1 MAMVA
6 VRFRDSQWQ
15 WWWCDLG
22 IQTSEEVDSDKV
34 KRRCFFF
41 VFCMGEIYFL
51 KKKMVKYKIIIFS
64 LPLKLIFK
72 WRSIFHLEPMS
83 IFLATLLKNQ

>member
-1 MAMVA
+1 MAMVV

-41 VFCMGEIYFL
+41 VWEKFIFL

>member
-1 MAMVA
+1 MAMVV

-41 VFCMGEIYFL
+41 VWEKFIFL
-51 KKKMVKYKIIIFS
+51 KKK
-64 LPLKLIFK
+64 
-72 WRSIFHLEPMS
+72 W
-83 IFLATLLKNQ
+83 